1 MDSEEKE
8 EKEEEEEQQQQQQQ
22 QRESRRTGDKE
33 ETVTETEKRHLG
45 NFLGGTGHI
54 RKLKRDTE
62 C

>member
-8 EKEEEEEQQQQQQQ
+8 EKEEEEEEEQQQQ

-33 ETVTETEKRHLG
+33 ETVTETEKRHLE